1 MVEKSD
7 FKYYTYY
14 RRNKIMEEKRKGKG
28 AIIVILIL
36 IILGM
41 AAYICYEKGLILN
54 NNTSSEN
61 TTQEDNTNKDTFPE
75 VYSSLKAGNYLV
87 FNESKYHLVYT
98 GGGATEEK
106 TGEVTKTSDDKYDL
120 GDISL
125 ETYEDVAIVKNLFEP
140 SPNNGRANLVLF
152 KLDIKEVKDKL
163 YSESVEK
170 IKDYYS
176 QKGITTKDISL
187 TKVEDCANYDNDDNM
202 VCYLEY
208 NITFENFNASECIN
222 SEKYGYE
229 VGPLCNTTG
238 IVATFPVRF
247 GIKDLKFIEMASFND

>member
-1 MVEKSD
+1 
-7 FKYYTYY
+7 
-14 RRNKIMEEKRKGKG
+14 MEEKRRGNG

-41 AAYICYEKGLILN
+41 AAYICYDKGLILSSKN
-54 NNTSSEN
+54 SNETKTEENKKTTDSFPVVYTS
-61 TTQEDNTNKDTFPE
+61 
-75 VYSSLKAGNYLV
+75 VKAGNYLV
-87 FNESKYHLVYT
+87 MNDDKYHLVYT
-98 GGGATEEK
+98 GGGATEGK

-140 SPNNGRANLVLF
+140 SPNNGRPNLVLF

-170 IKDYYS
+170 ITDYYS

-187 TKVEDCANYDNDDNM
+187 TNVDDCANYDDDDNM

-208 NITFENFNASECIN
+208 NITFENYNSSECIN
-222 SEKYGYE
+222 SEKYAYE

-247 GIKDLKFIEMASFND
+247 GIKDLKFIEMASLND